1 LKKRIIDLSKPSVGD
16 LEFAA
21 LKRPLSSGWLTQGS
35 EVESF
40 ENEFASS
47 QKVSHAIAVS
57 SATTGLHLALLAIG
71 VKPGDE
77 VLVPSF
83 TWIST
88 ANAVLYCGAIPV
100 LVDCDPT
107 TFNLLLED
115 MLNKVTDKTSAI
127 VVVHL
132 FGLCVDVEAL
142 KRALPRPIPIVEDA
156 ACAVGAV
163 MNDRSA
169 GSMGDIGVFSFHPRK
184 TLTTGEGGMITTNS
198 DKYSDTVRVLRNHG
212 ASPLESSSSDNSHV
226 VQMPKFDHL
235 GFNYRLTDIQAAIGR
250 VQLEKLPMF
259 LAERHELATIYS
271 RRLSNFTNIVVP
283 KIEGDFTHSLQSY
296 VILVNGESTN
306 RDSLSNFLG
315 VNGIS
320 TRPGTHAVHTL
331 GYYQSNFGYSDQ
343 DLPGA
348 LKCATKSLAIPLH
361 NCMSEKDV
369 EYVCHFIELWISKN
383 FS

>member
-1 LKKRIIDLSKPSVGD
+1 MKKRIIDLSKPSVGD
-16 LEFAA
+16 LELAA
-21 LKRPLSSGWLTQGS
+21 LKRPLISGWLTQGS

-40 ENEFASS
+40 EKEFASF
-47 QKVSHAIAVS
+47 QNVSHAIAVS
-57 SATTGLHLALLAIG
+57 SATTGLHLALLAVG

-83 TWIST
+83 TWVST

-100 LVDCDPT
+100 LVDCDPA

-115 MLNKVTDKTSAI
+115 MLSKITDKTSAI

-132 FGLCVDVEAL
+132 FGLCVDIPAV
-142 KRALPRPIPIVEDA
+142 KRALPRTIPIIEDA

-163 MNDRSA
+163 INEQSA

-198 DKYSDTVRVLRNHG
+198 DKYSAAVRILRNHG
-212 ASPLESSSSDNSHV
+212 ASPLESISTNKSHV

-250 VQLEKLPMF
+250 VQLEKLPIF
-259 LAERHELATIYS
+259 LAERYELATIYS
-271 RRLSNFTNIVVP
+271 KRLSDCANLVVP

-296 VILVNGESTN
+296 VISINGEGSN
-306 RDSLSNFLG
+306 RDNLGDFLG

-331 GYYQSNFGYSDQ
+331 GYYQSNFGYSDH

-348 LKCATKSLAIPLH
+348 LNCATKSLAIPLH
-361 NCMSEKDV
+361 NCMSKEDV
-369 EYVCHFIELWISKN
+369 EYVCHFIELWISTS

>member
-1 LKKRIIDLSKPSVGD
+1 MGD

-21 LKRPLSSGWLTQGS
+21 LKRPLRSGWLTQGS

-163 MNDRSA
+163 MKDRSA

-198 DKYSDTVRVLRNHG
+198 DKYSDAVRVLRNHG